1 MLTKL
6 EQCIVDLYNIGVVKF
21 GDFTLKSGMQSPIYF
36 DLRIIISYPKLMETV
51 AELMWEARPCK
62 EYELVCGVAYTGLPI
77 ATVISTKQDIPMLIR
92 RKETKG
98 YGTKKLVEGNFTDGQ
113 TCLMIEDVI
122 VSGSSVYETAE
133 TLRELELDIKDA
145 VVFLDREQGG
155 AGNLRSMDIN
165 VVSVTSMTEMLSIL
179 LKHGCVTQEISDSV
193 LEFVKSNTATS
204 IVSKNKTACN
214 IGTDVMDRK
223 KCSLESR
230 MSTTSQP
237 LTKRLFEIMVAKK
250 SNLCVAADVTTSE
263 ELLTL
268 AEKLGP
274 HICLLKTHIDI
285 LTDFSKDTVENLKNL
300 AAKHNFL
307 IFEDRKFGDIGN
319 TVANQYIGGT
329 YNIVDWADL
338 VTLHGLPGDGIIKG
352 LMSCTSGRPRGCVL
366 VSQMSSTGALT
377 TQEYVSGC
385 KKIAEQNQYF
395 VVGFV
400 SQSSVTDDP
409 RFVVF
414 TPGVQYNKKGDDL
427 GQQYNTPR
435 VAIMEKGADII
446 IVGRGIT
453 QAEDPVAAAVRYKED
468 GFKAYLERVSEQN

>member
-6 EQCIVDLYNIGVVKF
+6 EQCIVDLHKIGVVKF
-21 GDFTLKSGMQSPIYF
+21 GDFTLKSGMQSPVYF
-36 DLRIIISYPKLMETV
+36 DLRIIISYPKLLETV
-51 AELMWEARPCK
+51 AELMWEARPSEK
-62 EYELVCGVAYTGLPI
+62 YELVCGVAYTGLPI

-113 TCLMIEDVI
+113 SCLMIEDVI
-122 VSGSSVYETAE
+122 VSGSSVFETVE
-133 TLRELELDIKDA
+133 TLRELELDVKDA
-145 VVFLDREQGG
+145 LVFLDREQGG
-155 AGNLRSMDIN
+155 AANLKSMDIN
-165 VVSVTSMTEMLSIL
+165 VVSVISMTEMMSIL
-179 LKHGCVTQEISDSV
+179 LKQGCVTEEVSDSV
-193 LEFVKSNTATS
+193 LEFVRSHTATS
-204 IVSKNKTACN
+204 IVSKKKTTCN
-214 IGTDVMDRK
+214 NGTDVMDRK

-230 MSTTSQP
+230 MATTSQP
-237 LTKRLFEIMVAKK
+237 LTKKLFEIMIAKK
-250 SNLCVAADVTTSE
+250 SNLCVAADVTKSD
-263 ELLTL
+263 ELLAL

-300 AAKHNFL
+300 SVKHNFL

-319 TVANQYIGGT
+319 TVANQYVEGM

-338 VTLHGLPGDGIIKG
+338 VTAHGLPGDGIIKG
-352 LMSCTSGRPRGCVL
+352 LMSGTSGKPRGCVL

-377 TQEYVSGC
+377 TQEYVNGC
-385 KKIAEQNQYF
+385 QKIAEKNEYF

-400 SQSSVTDDP
+400 SQSCVSENP
-409 RFVVF
+409 RFVIF

-435 VAIMEKGADII
+435 TAVLEKGADVI

-453 QAEDPVAAAVRYKED
+453 KAEDPVAAAVMYKED
-468 GFKAYLERVSEQN
+468 GFKAYLERISE